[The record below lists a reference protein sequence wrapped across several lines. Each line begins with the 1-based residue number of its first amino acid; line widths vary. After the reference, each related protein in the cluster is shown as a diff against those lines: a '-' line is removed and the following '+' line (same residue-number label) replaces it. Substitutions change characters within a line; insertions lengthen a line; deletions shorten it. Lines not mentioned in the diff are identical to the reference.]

1 MTLAAATAS
10 AATATGLTA
19 SATTAKPAAST
30 SALGS
35 LAGNFQ
41 DFLTMLMTQLK
52 HQDPTTPLDP
62 NQFTSE
68 LVQFSSVEQQ
78 ISTNTSLGQLIQLT
92 QSGQMLQSAAI
103 VGHVVNVTSGEIS
116 LQNGLGR
123 LNITAPSAERVTVG
137 VFDSSGAA
145 VAQSTI
151 TAGQG
156 SNNWSWDGKNTA
168 GVQMPDGAYKVTVT
182 AAGKTATA
190 VPFTVVGTA
199 TGVTQTAT
207 GLLLAVGGVT
217 VPFGAVTSVAK

>member
-78 ISTNTSLGQLIQLT
+78 INTNASLGQLIQLT

-103 VGHVVNVTSGEIS
+103 VGHVVNVTSNEIS

-123 LNITAPSAERVTVG
+123 LNITAPTAERITVG
-137 VFDSSGAA
+137 VFDSTGASIT
-145 VAQSTI
+145 QSSI
-151 TAGQG
+151 TAAQG
-156 SNNWSWDGKNTA
+156 SNNWSWDGKNAA

-182 AAGKTATA
+182 ATGKNALA
-190 VPFTVVGTA
+190 VPFSVVGTA
-199 TGVTQTAT
+199 TGVTQTST
-207 GLLLAVGGVT
+207 GLALNIGAQT
-217 VPFGAVTSVAK
+217 VPFSAVTAVAK

>member
-78 ISTNTSLGQLIQLT
+78 ISTNASLGQLIQLT
-92 QSGQMLQSAAI
+92 QGGEILQSSSL
-103 VGHVVNVTSGEIS
+103 VGK
-116 LQNGLGR
+116 
-123 LNITAPSAERVTVG
+123 PVTVASDHIALQG
-137 VFDSSGAA
+137 GKGTVQFDTTTSQSVSIGAA
-145 VAQSTI
+145 THS
-151 TAGQG
+151 
-156 SNNWSWDGKNTA
+156 
-168 GVQMPDGAYKVTVT
+168 PERTVES
-182 AAGKTATA
+182 ADE
-190 VPFTVVGTA
+190 
-199 TGVTQTAT
+199 
-207 GLLLAVGGVT
+207 LLAIADAALYRAK
-217 VPFGAVTSVAK
+217 GAGRNCVVLA